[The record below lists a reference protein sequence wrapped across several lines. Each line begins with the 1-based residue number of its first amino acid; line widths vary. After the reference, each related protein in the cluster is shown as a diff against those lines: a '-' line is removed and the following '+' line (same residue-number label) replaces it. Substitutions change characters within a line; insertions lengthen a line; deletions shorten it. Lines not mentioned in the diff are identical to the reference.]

1 MKRKLPGYTM
11 RQVETYRRVNYIT
24 HTVRENVPPG
34 SHSLSLRKCTTRV
47 PLIKPA
53 DISHPRLFAHAGA

>member
-1 MKRKLPGYTM
+1 MKRKQRGYTM

-34 SHSLSLRKCTTRV
+34 FLSLSPQT
-47 PLIKPA
+47 
-53 DISHPRLFAHAGA
+53 

>member
-34 SHSLSLRKCTTRV
+34 SLSLSQRKCTTRV
-47 PLIKPA
+47 SLIKSAKMYHPGL
-53 DISHPRLFAHAGA
+53 SH

>member
-11 RQVETYRRVNYIT
+11 RQVEIYRRVNYIT

-34 SHSLSLRKCTTRV
+34 V

>member
-1 MKRKLPGYTM
+1 MKRKQLGYTM

-34 SHSLSLRKCTTRV
+34 PHSLSPQT
-47 PLIKPA
+47 
-53 DISHPRLFAHAGA
+53 

>member
-1 MKRKLPGYTM
+1 MKRKQLGYTM

-34 SHSLSLRKCTTRV
+34 FRPLSPQT
-47 PLIKPA
+47 
-53 DISHPRLFAHAGA
+53 